1 MSAYDYYKFYLKA
14 EDLMGKSHM
23 VKVCKAYPKKFFTE
37 TRLVIEFE
45 GKRKALKL
53 NETQAEAMMDITG
66 TEHERQWIG
75 AEVTLTPAKLFNGKQ
90 TIKVTGKTHVLKAG
104 LDTPAAT
111 RPAKNAPVEVGQ

>member
-23 VKVCKAYPKKFFTE
+23 VKVSKAYPKKFFTE
-37 TRLVIEFE
+37 TKLVLEFE

-66 TEHERQWIG
+66 TEHERQWVG

-90 TIKVTGKTHVLKAG
+90 TIKVTGKTHVL
-104 LDTPAAT
+104 T
-111 RPAKNAPVEVGQ
+111 AKVNQPVEVKQ